1 MNHVAERIRV
11 LALIPP
17 IEQYVG
23 HWASSSPSVDLV
35 RVIMEGDNVEDR
47 IRQAVRAHDPCVIAI
62 IGKYAVEYLNLLD
75 RLAEQTPQLRDLP
88 RVYRCQNT
96 SFAHRDIAP
105 NRRVMAEMS
114 GWFDRACDPRWA
126 LVLVQTLDDVEAIR
140 QALAP
145 VRVVW
150 CPYGYDT
157 AVFDPHAAEF
167 ERVTDVGCYFNLR
180 GDAQRIRLVEETE
193 RICKRRG
200 WAFHFVE
207 GKYWHEYARQI
218 RSTKICLHRSI
229 YQEVPYRMY
238 ETMALGSL
246 LVSDPLRYSVDKL
259 FELGTEYLT
268 YRPDYCD
275 LEEVLEGLLSN
286 PHRWDAIRQAGKK
299 RAMTYTWTQIAE
311 QYVAPAL
318 RSLVQATY
326 TDERLDSPLHSLG
339 EPETCVTTGRTR

>member
-1 MNHVAERIRV
+1 MSNAAERIRV
-11 LALIPP
+11 LALIPS
-17 IEQYVG
+17 IEQHVG
-23 HWASSSPSVDLV
+23 HWAISSPSIDLM
-35 RVIMEGDNVEDR
+35 RVIMEGDDLEDR
-47 IRQAVRAHDPCVIAI
+47 ILQGVREHDPCVIAI
-62 IGKYAVEYLNLLD
+62 IGKHAVEYLDLLD
-75 RLAEQTPQLRDLP
+75 RLAEQAPQLRALP

-96 SFAHRDIAP
+96 SFAHRLGDAEDAA
-105 NRRVMAEMS
+105 NRRLMAEMS

-140 QALAP
+140 RALAP
-145 VRVVW
+145 IRVVA

-157 AVFDPHAAEF
+157 AIFDPHAPEL

-180 GDAQRIRLVEETE
+180 GDAQRILLVEETE

-200 WAFHFVE
+200 WTFRFVE

-218 RSTKICLHRSI
+218 RTTKICLHRSI

-246 LVSDPLRYSVDKL
+246 LLTDPLRYSVDKL
-259 FELGTEYLT
+259 FDLGTEYLT
-268 YRPDYCD
+268 YRPDFCD
-275 LEEVLEGLLSN
+275 LEQVLEELLNNSR
-286 PHRWDAIRQAGKK
+286 RWETIRQAGKK

-318 RSLVQATY
+318 RELVQGTK
-326 TDERLDSPLHSLG
+326 ESCWHPPP
-339 EPETCVTTGRTR
+339 EPNGRK